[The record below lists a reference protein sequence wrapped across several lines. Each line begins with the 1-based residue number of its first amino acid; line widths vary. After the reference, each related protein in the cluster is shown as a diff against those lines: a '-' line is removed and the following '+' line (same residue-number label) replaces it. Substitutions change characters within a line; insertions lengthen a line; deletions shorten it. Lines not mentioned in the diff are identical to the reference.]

1 MAGVP
6 VLPCAAQTTRRRILP
21 TWDGMV
27 APLPF
32 GRGVVV
38 CLPTI
43 TVDREAWQDAVPA
56 IGAALTAAA
65 ERADQLCR
73 A

>member
-1 MAGVP
+1 
-6 VLPCAAQTTRRRILP
+6 
-21 TWDGMV
+21 
-27 APLPF
+27 
-32 GRGVVV
+32 V

-43 TVDREAWQDAVPA
+43 AVDREAWQDAVPA